1 MYSLL
6 AGRGTERKHWVAK
19 RGKHSEARRG
29 PSATVQEKYA
39 GTSFSTLA
47 DGGRR
52 LVGTRRRSALIAA
65 V

>member
-47 DGGRR
+47 DGGRD
-52 LVGTRRRSALIAA
+52 
-65 V
+65 